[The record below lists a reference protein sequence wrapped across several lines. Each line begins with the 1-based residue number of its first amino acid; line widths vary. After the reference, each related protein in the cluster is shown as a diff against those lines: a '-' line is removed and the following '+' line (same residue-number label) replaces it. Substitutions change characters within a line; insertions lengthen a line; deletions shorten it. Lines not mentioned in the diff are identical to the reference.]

1 MNPKDI
7 NNYIEE
13 GLAEINKEIHDDEEI
28 RLQGKNLRDALKI
41 NRSVRLAIIGDDY
54 WQVGSM
60 VFDWIDKTTC
70 QLRHCVR
77 LICAN
82 ENRMKIGQQ
91 MYQPLTIDAEID
103 EEFDYDDALL
113 AACQAFVAK
122 QYNKFIVEELDDGE
136 N

>member
-1 MNPKDI
+1 LNQEDKI
-7 NNYIEE
+7 IQE
-13 GLAEINKEIHDDEEI
+13 GLAEIDKEIQDDEEI
-28 RLQGKNLRDALKI
+28 RLQGANLKDALKL

-54 WQVGSM
+54 WQVGST
-60 VFDWIDKTTC
+60 VLSWIDKTTGE
-70 QLRHCVR
+70 QRQCVR

-103 EEFDYDDALL
+103 ENFDYEDALL

-122 QYNKFIVEELDDGE
+122 MYGVIKVELLDDGE

>member
-1 MNPKDI
+1 MNQEDKI
-7 NNYIEE
+7 IQE
-13 GLAEINKEIHDDEEI
+13 GLAEIDKEIHDDEEI
-28 RLQGKNLRDALKI
+28 RLQGANLKDALKL

-60 VFDWIDKTTC
+60 VFDWIDRTTG
-70 QLRHCVR
+70 QKRQCVR
-77 LICAN
+77 LVCAN

-103 EEFDYDDALL
+103 EDFDYEDALL

-122 QYNKFIVEELDDGE
+122 MYGVIKVELLDDGE

>member
-1 MNPKDI
+1 MNQEDKI
-7 NNYIEE
+7 IQE
-13 GLAEINKEIHDDEEI
+13 GLAEIDKEIQDDEEI
-28 RLQGKNLRDALKI
+28 RLQGANLKDALKL
-41 NRSVRLAIIGDDY
+41 NRSVRLAIVDNDY

-60 VFDWIDKTTC
+60 VFDWIDRTTG
-70 QLRHCVR
+70 QKRQCVR
-77 LICAN
+77 LVCAN

-103 EEFDYDDALL
+103 EDFDYEGALL

-122 QYNKFIVEELDDGE
+122 MYGVIKVELLDDGE

>member
-1 MNPKDI
+1 MNQEDKI
-7 NNYIEE
+7 IKE
-13 GLAEINKEIHDDEEI
+13 GLAEIDKEIQDDEEI
-28 RLQGKNLRDALKI
+28 RLQGANLKDALKL

-60 VFDWIDKTTC
+60 VFDWIDRTTG
-70 QLRHCVR
+70 QKRQCVR
-77 LICAN
+77 LVCAN

-103 EEFDYDDALL
+103 EDFDYEDALL

-122 QYNKFIVEELDDGE
+122 MYGVIKVELLDDGE

>member
-1 MNPKDI
+1 MNPDDNKL
-7 NNYIEE
+7 IEE
-13 GLAEINKEIHDDEEI
+13 GLAEIDKEIHDDEEI
-28 RLQGKNLRDALKI
+28 RLQGANLRDALKL
-41 NRSVRLAIIGDDY
+41 NRSVRLAIIDNDY

-60 VFDWIDKTTC
+60 VFDWIDKTTG

-103 EEFDYDDALL
+103 EDFDYDDALL

-122 QYNKFIVEELDDGE
+122 MYGVIKVELLDDGE

>member
-1 MNPKDI
+1 MNQEDKI
-7 NNYIEE
+7 IQE
-13 GLAEINKEIHDDEEI
+13 GLAEIDKEIHDDEEI
-28 RLQGKNLRDALKI
+28 RLQGANLKDALKL

-54 WQVGSM
+54 WQVGST
-60 VFDWIDKTTC
+60 VLSWIDKTTG
-70 QLRHCVR
+70 QQRQCVR

-103 EEFDYDDALL
+103 EDFDYEDALL

-122 QYNKFIVEELDDGE
+122 MYGVIKVELLDDGE

>member
-1 MNPKDI
+1 MNPDDNKL
-7 NNYIEE
+7 IEE
-13 GLAEINKEIHDDEEI
+13 GLAEIDKEIHDDEEI
-28 RLQGKNLRDALKI
+28 RLQGANLRDALKI

-60 VFDWIDKTTC
+60 VFDWIDRTTG
-70 QLRHCVR
+70 QKRQCVR
-77 LICAN
+77 LVCAN

-103 EEFDYDDALL
+103 EDFDYEDALL

-122 QYNKFIVEELDDGE
+122 MYGVIKVELLDDGE

>member
-1 MNPKDI
+1 MNQDDKI
-7 NNYIEE
+7 IQE
-13 GLAEINKEIHDDEEI
+13 GLAEIDKEIQDDEEI
-28 RLQGKNLRDALKI
+28 RLQGANLKDALKL

-60 VFDWIDKTTC
+60 VFDWIDRTTG
-70 QLRHCVR
+70 QKRQCVR
-77 LICAN
+77 LVCAN

-103 EEFDYDDALL
+103 EDFDYEDALL

-122 QYNKFIVEELDDGE
+122 MYGVIKVELLDDGE